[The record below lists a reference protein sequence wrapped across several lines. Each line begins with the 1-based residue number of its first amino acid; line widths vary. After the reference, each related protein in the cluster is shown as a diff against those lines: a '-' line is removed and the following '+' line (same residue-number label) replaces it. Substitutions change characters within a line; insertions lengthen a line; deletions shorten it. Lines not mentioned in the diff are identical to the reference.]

1 MPISKELFMMLAIG
15 VISGWASAIIIMIS
29 KNFFDKIKNNSQILF
44 ILISFVSIMAVILI
58 VFIALIFYN
67 SIFFDI

>member
-1 MPISKELFMMLAIG
+1 MMLAIG